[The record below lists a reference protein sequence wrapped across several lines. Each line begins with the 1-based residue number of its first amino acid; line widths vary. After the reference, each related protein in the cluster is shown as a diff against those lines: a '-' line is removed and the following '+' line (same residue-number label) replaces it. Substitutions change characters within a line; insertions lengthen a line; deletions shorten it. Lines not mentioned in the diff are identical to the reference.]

1 MKPAVSLPRRR
12 AILSALALVAAGC
25 SLSRPSPVK
34 STYLLEP
41 PPPASKN
48 STPGQATLKVETITV
63 AAPFRSRTF
72 VYRESDLK
80 YESDFYEEFL
90 VSPATML
97 GEAIAGW
104 LAATGIYRAVL
115 PPSTSLDGDYALEAF
130 VTELYADL
138 RESARPAA
146 VLKVKFF
153 LTASAAPAGAFVWN
167 GELASR
173 TEAASRSA
181 DALVRGFNTCLGN
194 VLEQLAAVL
203 RNLPQKPPAAS

>member
-1 MKPAVSLPRRR
+1 MKSSVPVSRRR
-12 AILSALALVAAGC
+12 IVVSALALVAGAC

-41 PPPASKN
+41 PAPSTKNPA
-48 STPGQATLKVETITV
+48 PGTATLKVETITV
-63 AAPFRSRTF
+63 AAPFRARTL
-72 VYRESDLK
+72 VYREDDLK
-80 YESDFYEEFL
+80 YEADFYEEFL
-90 VSPATML
+90 VSPATMI
-97 GEAIAGW
+97 GEAIATW

-115 PPSTSLDGDYALEAF
+115 PPSTSLDGDFALEGF

-138 RESARPAA
+138 RDTGHPAA

-153 LTASAAPAGAFVWN
+153 LTSSASAVGTFVWN

-173 TEAASRSA
+173 IDVPSRSA
-181 DALVRGFNTCLGN
+181 DALVRGFNTALGN

-203 RNLPQKPPAAS
+203 RSLPQK

>member
-1 MKPAVSLPRRR
+1 MNSAIFLPRRR
-12 AILSALALVAAGC
+12 AMASALALLAAAC

-41 PPPASKN
+41 PAPSAQSP
-48 STPGQATLKVETITV
+48 TPGQATLKVETITV
-63 AAPFRSRTF
+63 AAPFRGRTLI
-72 VYRESDLK
+72 YRESDLK
-80 YESDFYEEFL
+80 YEADFYEEFL

-97 GEAIAGW
+97 GEAIAAW

-115 PPSTSLDGDYALEAF
+115 PPSTSLDGDFALEGF

-138 RESARPAA
+138 RDTARPAA

-153 LTASAAPAGAFVWN
+153 LTASAAPAGTFVWN
-167 GELASR
+167 GELSSR
-173 TEAASRSA
+173 VDVPSRSA
-181 DALVRGFNTCLGN
+181 DALVRGFNTGLGN

-203 RNLPQKPPAAS
+203 RKLPQK